1 MIWRFRLALSGADR
15 GRCTLAAR
23 RGRSDARHSQQL
35 PPHHRQG
42 FAGSSGDIGR
52 WFQYLLLVVIVMA
65 IATSFRFYFVS
76 WLGRARRRRRPH
88 RRPAQPAEARAALLR
103 GESPSEIASRLTAD
117 TTIIEQVVG
126 TTVSV
131 ALRNVVMGAGGLI
144 YLFALSPKLTG
155 MLLIGIPLVI
165 LPIVFLGRRV
175 RDVSRASQDRIA
187 DVGSMVSEVLGA
199 MKIVQSFNQQKRE
212 AGRFED
218 AVESVFSTAKRR
230 IVLRALMTAIVISL
244 IFGAITL
251 VMWQGAIDVQ
261 AGRLSGGT
269 IAAFVLTGALVAGA
283 LGALT
288 EVYGDL
294 LRGAG
299 AAQRLAELMTQ
310 EAEIR
315 APA

>member
-1 MIWRFRLALSGADR
+1 
-15 GRCTLAAR
+15 
-23 RGRSDARHSQQL
+23 
-35 PPHHRQG
+35 
-42 FAGSSGDIGR
+42 
-52 WFQYLLLVVIVMA
+52 VVIVMA

-76 WLGRARRRRRPH
+76 WLGERVVADVRTAVQRN
-88 RRPAQPAEARAALLR
+88 LLR
-103 GESPSEIASRLTAD
+103 LAPSFFEENRPSEIASRLTAD

-261 AGRLSGGT
+261 AAGSPAAPSPLS
-269 IAAFVLTGALVAGA
+269 F
-283 LGALT
+283 
-288 EVYGDL
+288 
-294 LRGAG
+294 
-299 AAQRLAELMTQ
+299 
-310 EAEIR
+310 
-315 APA
+315 